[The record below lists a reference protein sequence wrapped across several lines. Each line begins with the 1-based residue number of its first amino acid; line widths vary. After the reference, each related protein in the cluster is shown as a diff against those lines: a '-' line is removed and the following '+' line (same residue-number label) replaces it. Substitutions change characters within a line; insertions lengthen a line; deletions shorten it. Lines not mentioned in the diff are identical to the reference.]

1 MVLCTHVYGVCDVFV
16 ELVFIRDNIGTSTF
30 HYEAVEK
37 HPNASKG
44 ETSILINTGLFPIR
58 IGFIQ

>member
-1 MVLCTHVYGVCDVFV
+1 MVV
-16 ELVFIRDNIGTSTF
+16 ELVFIRDVIRASTF

-44 ETSILINTGLFPIR
+44 ETSILIDTGIFPIG